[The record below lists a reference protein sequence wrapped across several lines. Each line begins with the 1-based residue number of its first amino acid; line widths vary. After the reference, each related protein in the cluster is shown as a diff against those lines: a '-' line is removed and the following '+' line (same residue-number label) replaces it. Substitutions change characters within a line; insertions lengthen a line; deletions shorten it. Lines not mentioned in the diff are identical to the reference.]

1 MNLLIW
7 LEQTLGL
14 EILGPRVTEKS
25 RWVGSPE
32 SDKPEQ
38 SAIQVWLTHKNVSRK
53 DR

>member
-14 EILGPRVTEKS
+14 EVLGPRVTEKS
-25 RWVGSPE
+25 RWVGSSE
-32 SDKPEQ
+32 SDKPEP
-38 SAIQVWLTHKNVSRK
+38 SAIQVWLTHKKAPRK